1 MADAVKAEKSKRR
14 RKIPVNR
21 VLLPRSGCF
30 QFTASS
36 RFILLKVRIKTMH
49 HEREPIPD
57 TAWTARNQRQDSPE
71 TQDRTKQKKYTTSQA
86 QLFSN
91 PTENALKQRYLGL
104 EMCHKG

>member
-36 RFILLKVRIKTMH
+36 RFILLKVRLGSPGLTLPG
-49 HEREPIPD
+49 RP
-57 TAWTARNQRQDSPE
+57 RNPR
-71 TQDRTKQKKYTTSQA
+71 
-86 QLFSN
+86 
-91 PTENALKQRYLGL
+91 
-104 EMCHKG
+104 